1 MMKNKQILLERRPVG
16 PVKDEDFKI
25 VVTQTPELADGE
37 ALVQTVYLSIDIPL
51 RLWLEHDIPL
61 DGGFKLPKVEL
72 GKVVT
77 AFGNGVVVESRNPDM
92 PVGCSVGGM
101 LGLQEYTVVKQGNPF
116 NHRLPDGI
124 PLDIALNGLGNS
136 GMTAYF
142 GLYDLGHPKSAQTV
156 LISAAAGSIG
166 VIVGQL
172 AKNEGCRVVGLAG
185 SDEKTRWLVDQ
196 VGFDAAINYRSEILD
211 TALAENCPNQ
221 INIYFDVVGG
231 AILDVV
237 LPHMANHGRVVACGT
252 MAEESGPGTWSGL
265 HQLYNNLLKRRITV
279 VGLNA
284 ADYMAQY
291 TEAGAKLMKWSQEG
305 KLRWFETVI
314 DGLERVPE
322 AMNALFEGANKG
334 KMLVKVSEGA

>member
-1 MMKNKQILLERRPVG
+1 MENKQILLERRPSG

-25 VVTQTPELADGE
+25 VVTQTPRLAEGE
-37 ALVQTVYLSIDIPL
+37 VLVKTVYLSIDIPL

-142 GLYDLGHPKSAQTV
+142 GFYDLGQPKPGQTV
-156 LISAAAGSIG
+156 LVSAAAGSIG
-166 VIVGQL
+166 VIVAQL
-172 AKNEGCRVVGLAG
+172 AKNEGCRVIGLAG
-185 SDEKTRWLVDQ
+185 SDEKTRWLTNEI
-196 VGFDAAINYRSEILD
+196 GIDAAINYRTQDLD
-211 TALAENCPNQ
+211 SALAEHCPDQ
-221 INIYFDVVGG
+221 INLYYDVVGG

-252 MAEESGPGTWSGL
+252 MAEEGGPGTWSGL
-265 HQLYNNLLKRRITV
+265 HQLYSNLLKKRVTV

-291 TEAGAKLMKWSQEG
+291 SEAGAKLMQLSQEG
-305 KLRWFETVI
+305 KLRWFDTVI
-314 DGLERVPE
+314 DGLEHAPE
-322 AMNALFEGANKG
+322 AINALFEGGNKG
-334 KMLVKVSEGA
+334 KMLVKVSDGA